1 MSDMKSAW
9 WATIAIVAVGVGT
22 LGAAVAPG
30 DYRGFRLELDK
41 ARAFH
46 ELHPGEPYVIR
57 FADGVWRMSE
67 ALVLGKED
75 SHVVLEPEDG
85 AKVVFDGG
93 VELSGWRPW
102 KENPSVL
109 TATLPAGTPRVA
121 PQHDFGAAFYM
132 GVKDYPCDELRFTT
146 DLYED
151 GEPMV
156 ASRWP
161 NDGTVEFDRGD
172 TTNRLI
178 TFRNER
184 IRRWAAAKDP
194 MALGWWQW
202 RYKEAA
208 TRIKVVDPEDG
219 VFRLMD
225 DRYPSPGKKIPTPIR
240 DAHNPFFVF
249 NMLEELDA
257 PGEWH
262 FDADEQRLYAWPR
275 KKGARYVFPVFDK
288 TFLTV
293 SGADHVVVRGFEFRN
308 GRQHAVRFLD
318 ARDCA
323 FVGNVV
329 ERFGGFALIAQ
340 EAFGLRVQDNSMS
353 VFSHG
358 GMVVRANHSDPGPSG
373 IVVFGNDVS
382 RFMLRARSYCPALY
396 LEANDAVV
404 AHNFFH
410 DGASSAIRLEGSR
423 NVVEWNRIE
432 RVVQES
438 DDQGGLDIYGN
449 PYYFGNVIRYNLW
462 KDFGGGGIAATMQG
476 GVRLDDGISDTLVMG
491 NVFDNTSRGDF
502 GAVQINGGNGNVVCS
517 NVVRNCKHFIS
528 GLAWTQ
534 ELHWLQEKYDL
545 LFNPANKPMFMKK
558 VLAIPEPPP
567 DRVAAVADKSRHDVN
582 DVFGNRMYNITDDPW
597 PSKKW
602 NPFCRTNDN
611 VVCATAAEA
620 KGVVPES
627 QMGKVESVERARVFV
642 RRREDGRELYLGPC
656 PAGGPFPRAA
666 DLNTSALRP
675 GCYDC
680 VVRID
685 FRVEKDR
692 HFLVSGS
699 GRSVIT
705 VEGLDLADFELTC
718 RVSDELGFAVR
729 AQGGLT
735 QNPKTWKW
743 YETGAF
749 PTRCNRTAKVVD
761 SRWRTL
767 GNEWPLGAVVHKA
780 MHNVSVRCEGTNL
793 TVTIDGRSVV
803 RTDPESTYPRGTI
816 AFRSP
821 DSGRRCHV
829 GDVRIVDIRTG
840 ETLFEDDFRHGL
852 GKWRQAA
859 GAWDVDKGY
868 PESYDLPIGTVVVGS
883 DGHRPFTQTK
893 VVREGDDQA
902 LYVDGERVLPL
913 FFSNGLG
920 QFAYSPD
927 IYDVVK
933 RTYDTG
939 MRFFAPIVKAHDM
952 TAVDDV
958 VAQVLA
964 QCPEAKFLLRV
975 ATPVPKDLPHGDHI
989 RMADGSTAF
998 SRKGWL
1004 EDSKVENS
1012 VSLASEYYRTNS
1024 IPKIVDAIAAHFSE
1038 SRYADRLLGLL
1049 LTGGGYE
1056 GNWGAGG
1063 IWPKYLVDASP
1074 AVIEGYGRYLKGKY
1088 GTEASLR
1095 MAWGRLDASFAS
1107 PPIPSFRE
1115 RTISHVGGFRDPSRV
1130 ESRWIDDFLDFYTY
1144 SGQWRAMY
1152 DNLRQKMPCGFH
1164 ASFGGGPCL
1173 NASFGIIQARRPAEA
1188 RGWDPVSALV
1198 SIETYGDRGAGGV
1211 SICTDYGNESV
1222 RRAGHFHLQELDL
1235 HPPGEASAGE
1245 GGWNDVA
1252 QVFRREFAVQV
1263 LMRRDAMWY
1272 FDMGFTGPWY
1282 DNPVALAEIAADIE
1296 VGRRYLGVKRR
1307 KATEAVLVQD
1317 GRMLKYYAMSPERWT
1332 SEKDIPYSTP
1342 IHYYENYA
1350 THAPEGAMRMGAAV
1364 DGINIHDLA
1373 AFKDAY
1379 RLYVFPVSGY
1389 LTSEER
1395 RLVRQIAERGAT
1407 CVLMGPAGLVD
1418 ETRAS
1423 TDNMRDLLGFD
1434 VGVGPVGRQS
1444 AATADGKRIGAGR
1457 WFDNAMPATWHTFYV
1472 NDPSLRA
1479 EATYA
1484 DGRTAMVVVP
1494 VGKGRIVYSGVA
1506 LTCPAIYREL
1516 AREAGVHVF
1525 LDTDDFTYADEN
1537 FITIHAKTA
1546 GRKHIVLKTPAAEV
1560 REIFSE
1566 RVLARQAG
1574 ALDLEMKT
1582 GETAVLYLK
1591 R

>member
-1 MSDMKSAW
+1 MMISHLSTVAAFAAVLVSAN
-9 WATIAIVAVGVGT
+9 
-22 LGAAVAPG
+22 AAVAPG
-30 DYRGFRLELDK
+30 DYRGFCLELDK

-46 ELHPGEPYVIR
+46 ALHPHEPYVIR
-57 FADGVWRMSE
+57 FADGVWHMSE
-67 ALVLGKED
+67 TIALGKDD
-75 SHVVLEPEDG
+75 SYVVLEPEDG

-93 VELSGWRPW
+93 VELSGWCPW

-109 TATLPAGTPRVA
+109 TAALPAGTPHVA
-121 PQHDFGAAFYM
+121 AQHDFGAAFYM
-132 GVKDYPCDELRFTT
+132 GVKDYPCDEFRFTT

-156 ASRWP
+156 AARWP

-184 IRRWAAAKDP
+184 VKRWAAAKDP

-208 TRIKVVDPEDG
+208 TRIKVVDPENG

-225 DRYPSPGKKIPTPIR
+225 DRYPSPGKKIPTQIR
-240 DAHNPFFVF
+240 DDHNPFFVF

-288 TFLTV
+288 TFLVV
-293 SGADHVVVRGFEFRN
+293 SGADHVVVRGFVFRN
-308 GRQHAVRFLD
+308 GRQHAVRFLN

-340 EAFGLRVQDNSMS
+340 ETFGLRVQDNSMS

-358 GMVVRANHSDPGPSG
+358 GMVVRANRSDSGPSG

-396 LEANDAVV
+396 LAANDAVV

-438 DDQGGLDIYGN
+438 DDQGGLDMYGN
-449 PYYFGNVIRYNLW
+449 PYYFGNVIRYNVW

-476 GVRLDDGISDTLVMG
+476 GVRLDDGISGTLVLG

-502 GAVQINGGNGNVVCS
+502 GAVQINGGNGNVICS
-517 NVVRNCKHFIS
+517 NVVRNCRHFIS
-528 GLAWTQ
+528 GLAWRQ
-534 ELHWLQEKYDL
+534 ELHWLAEKYED
-545 LFNPANKPMFMKK
+545 LFNPANKPQLMKK
-558 VLAIPEPPP
+558 VIAIPEPPA

-582 DVFGNRMYNITDDPW
+582 DVFGNRLYNITGKAW
-597 PSKKW
+597 PSEKW

-611 VVCATAAEA
+611 IVCASAAEA
-620 KGVVPES
+620 KGIVPEEL
-627 QMGKVESVERARVFV
+627 MGVLDSVEGVRLFA

-656 PAGGPFPRAA
+656 PVRGPFLRVA
-666 DLNTSALRP
+666 DVDTSNLRP
-675 GCYDC
+675 GHYDF
-680 VVRID
+680 VARVG
-685 FRVEKDR
+685 FRAEKDR
-692 HFLVSGS
+692 RFLVSRA
-699 GRSVIT
+699 GRSVI
-705 VEGLDLADFELTC
+705 VIEGLDLGDYEFSC
-718 RVSDELGFAVR
+718 RVSDELGFAMR
-729 AQGGLT
+729 AQPGLT
-735 QNPKTWKW
+735 QNTGTWKW

-749 PTRCNRTAKVVD
+749 PSRCNRTAKVVD

-767 GNEWPLGAVVHKA
+767 GNEWRLGDVAHRA
-780 MHNVSVRCEGTNL
+780 MHDVSVRCEGTNI
-793 TVTIDGRSVV
+793 TVTIDGKSVI
-803 RTDPESTYPRGTI
+803 RTDPENTYPRGTV

-821 DSGRRCHV
+821 DSGLRCYV
-829 GDVRIVDIRTG
+829 GDVRIVDVKTG
-840 ETLFEDDFRHGL
+840 RTLFSDDFRQGL

-859 GAWDVDKGY
+859 GAWDVENGY
-868 PESYDLPIGTVVVGS
+868 PESYDLPIGSAVVAPRAG
-883 DGHRPFTQTK
+883 RTFARTM
-893 VVREGDDQA
+893 VVREGDDQG

-913 FFSNGLG
+913 FFCNGLG
-920 QFAYSPD
+920 RFAYNPGM
-927 IYDVVK
+927 YDVVK
-933 RTYDTG
+933 RVYGTG
-939 MRFFAPIVKAHDM
+939 MRFFAPCVGANDIV
-952 TAVDDV
+952 AVDDV
-958 VAQVLA
+958 VAQVLV
-964 QCPEAKFLLRV
+964 QCPEAKFLFRV
-975 ATPVPKDLPHGDHI
+975 ATPVPVDLPKGDHI
-989 RMADGSTAF
+989 RMADGSGDRGA
-998 SRKGWL
+998 RDWV
-1004 EDSKVENS
+1004 ENSKVENS

-1024 IPKIVDAIAAHFSE
+1024 IPQIVDAITGHFSK
-1038 SRYADRLLGLL
+1038 SRYADRILGLL

-1063 IWPKYLVDASP
+1063 MWPKYLVDVSP
-1074 AVIEGYGRYLKGKY
+1074 ATLNGYGRFLKEKY
-1088 GTEASLR
+1088 GQEANLR
-1095 MAWGRLDASFAS
+1095 KAWGRQDASFDS
-1107 PPIPSFRE
+1107 PPVPSFRE
-1115 RTISHVGGFRDPSRV
+1115 RTISHVGGFRDPSRR
-1130 ESRWIDDFLDFYTY
+1130 ESRWIDDFIDFY
-1144 SGQWRAMY
+1144 SHSRQWRAMY
-1152 DNLRQKMPCGFH
+1152 DRLRERMPDSFH

-1173 NASFGIIQARRPAEA
+1173 NASFGIVQARVPANA

-1198 SIETYGDRGAGGV
+1198 SIETYGDRGSGGV

-1245 GGWNDVA
+1245 GSWDAVA
-1252 QVFRREFAVQV
+1252 HVFRREFAVQV

-1282 DNPVALAEIAADIE
+1282 DHPAALAEIAADLR

-1317 GRMLKYYAMSPERWT
+1317 GRMLKYYAMSPEPWT
-1332 SEKDIPYSTP
+1332 GDGNIPYSTP

-1350 THAPEGAMRMGAAV
+1350 THAPEGVMRLGAAV
-1364 DGINIHDLA
+1364 DGINIHDLE
-1373 AFKDAY
+1373 AFKDTY

-1389 LTSEER
+1389 MTAAER
-1395 RLVRQIAERGAT
+1395 KLVRQIAERGAT

-1423 TDNMRDLLGFD
+1423 TENMRDLLGFK
-1434 VGVGPVGRQS
+1434 VGIGPVGPQ
-1444 AATADGKRIGAGR
+1444 TARSGDGRRVGGGR
-1457 WFDNAMPATWHTFYV
+1457 WFDNAMAARWHTFFV
-1472 NDPSLRA
+1472 DNQSLKA
-1479 EATYA
+1479 DAVYE
-1484 DGRTAMVVVP
+1484 DGRTAMVSVP

-1506 LTCPAIYREL
+1506 LTCPSVYREL
-1516 AREAGVHVF
+1516 ARASGVHIY
-1525 LDTDDFTYADEN
+1525 LDSDDFTYADGN
-1537 FITIHAKTA
+1537 FITIHTKSS
-1546 GRKHIVLKTPAAEV
+1546 GLKHIVLKERVSEV
-1560 REIFSE
+1560 REVFSQ
-1566 RVLARQAG
+1566 RILAHCADS
-1574 ALDLEMKT
+1574 LDVDMKA
-1582 GETAVLYLK
+1582 GETVVLYLE